1 MLDSISSVA
10 ALATQMANQKTAQQV
25 DIAVFKKAQDLQ
37 EQQGQA
43 VIQLIN
49 DLNPCLN
56 LDNSLYAYDK

>member
-43 VIQLIN
+43 VLQLIN
-49 DLNPCLN
+49 DSAVPAQRI
-56 LDNSLYAYDK
+56 DVSV

>member
-43 VIQLIN
+43 VLQLIN
-49 DLNPCLN
+49 DSAVPAQSI
-56 LDNSLYAYDK
+56 DVHV

>member
-43 VIQLIN
+43 VLQLIN
-49 DLNPCLN
+49 DSAVPVQSI
-56 LDNSLYAYDK
+56 DVRV

>member
-25 DIAVFKKAQDLQ
+25 DIAVFKKAKDLQ

-49 DLNPCLN
+49 DSTVPAQSI
-56 LDNSLYAYDK
+56 DVHV

>member
-43 VIQLIN
+43 VLQLIN
-49 DLNPCLN
+49 DSAVPAQSINVHV
-56 LDNSLYAYDK
+56 

>member
-49 DLNPCLN
+49 DSAVPAQSI
-56 LDNSLYAYDK
+56 DVHV

>member
-25 DIAVFKKAQDLQ
+25 DIAIFKKAQDLQ

-43 VIQLIN
+43 VLQLIN
-49 DLNPCLN
+49 DSAVPAQSI
-56 LDNSLYAYDK
+56 DVHV

>member
-43 VIQLIN
+43 ILQLIN
-49 DLNPCLN
+49 DSAVPTQSI
-56 LDNSLYAYDK
+56 DVHV